1 MSLITLASD
10 TLANRRYTSAAAIGE
25 YGQMITVE
33 ARHLARLI
41 DNVLCYARINDPASE
56 YDFETIDFGE
66 VVQESIDRFRPQL
79 QANGFEVQVRVPSDP
94 ISVRADHIRLVQVF
108 DNLIDNAI
116 KYAAS
121 GKWLGVSVS
130 QSGRWVTAEV
140 SDHGEGIPPAE
151 LSRVFERFYRRKGT
165 RHRGAGLGLA
175 IVRQVVEDH
184 KGTVRMSS
192 TSGQGSRVEIVL
204 PIV

>member
-1 MSLITLASD
+1 
-10 TLANRRYTSAAAIGE
+10 
-25 YGQMITVE
+25 
-33 ARHLARLI
+33 
-41 DNVLCYARINDPASE
+41 
-56 YDFETIDFGE
+56 
-66 VVQESIDRFRPQL
+66 
-79 QANGFEVQVRVPSDP
+79 
-94 ISVRADHIRLVQVF
+94 VQVF

-204 PIV
+204 PMV